1 VPVAFGSPNL
11 SAHILVQNLSQ
22 KKLSF
27 WRKNLEKV
35 YGSKGSYRQNPQNIE
50 VMALADGMQFHFGMA
65 GSRCVE

>member
-1 VPVAFGSPNL
+1 LAALIFL
-11 SAHILVQNLSQ
+11 HTFWCRIYLK

-27 WRKNLEKV
+27 WRKNLEKI